1 MTEANQ
7 GVPAEPLCGF
17 DELINQLRLC
27 IDDLGAADGSART
40 CRMTAADVLP
50 FAVGPHAGK
59 GIVLKSRAALELGGA
74 QGSSWFMLTTADE
87 SLVHDGQVTLLGCD
101 FPEMQRGSEYPFA
114 QVLLVAGPQMTG
126 DCHQIVEECATVKDW
141 IDGYF
146 LRTTPGELTARIS
159 NELFDAGICA
169 AHLGAALSKLI
180 KSEVGHATAVE
191 CLFVTSSR
199 QDVAKVASLRG
210 EAARVSHDL
219 RKESWAQRGIDI
231 DCKSGGHC
239 GQCSD
244 KGICDRVRA
253 IEHMRKKLGKE
264 K

>member
-1 MTEANQ
+1 MTEGNL
-7 GVPAEPLCGF
+7 GLPAEPLCGF

-27 IDDLGAADGSART
+27 IDDLGTANVSART
-40 CRMTAADVLP
+40 CRMTAADALP
-50 FAVGPHAGK
+50 FAVGSHAGK

-74 QGSSWFMLTTADE
+74 QGSSWYVLTTADE
-87 SLVHDGQVTLLGCD
+87 SLVHDGQVTLVGCD
-101 FPEMQRGSEYPFA
+101 FPEMQRGSEVPFA

-126 DCHQIVEECATVKDW
+126 DCHQMVEECATVKDW
-141 IDGYF
+141 IAGYF
-146 LRTTPGELTARIS
+146 LRTMPGELTVRIS

-169 AHLGAALSKLI
+169 ADLGAALSKLI
-180 KSEVGHATAVE
+180 KGEVGHAAAVE

-199 QDVAKVASLRG
+199 QDVAKVAALRG

-231 DCKSGGHC
+231 DCKSGSHC

-244 KGICDRVRA
+244 KEICDRVRE
-253 IEHMRKKLGKE
+253 IGHMRKKFSE
-264 K
+264 DP